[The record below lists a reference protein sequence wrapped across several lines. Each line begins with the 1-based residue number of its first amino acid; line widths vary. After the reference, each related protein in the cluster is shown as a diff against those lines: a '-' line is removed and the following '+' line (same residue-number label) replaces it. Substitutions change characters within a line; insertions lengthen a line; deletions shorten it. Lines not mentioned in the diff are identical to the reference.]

1 MEYYVE
7 KADPDRDLG
16 GLCECFVTRD
26 EGRHAVA
33 RAHVHQHFEL
43 LFCLEGGYELLSDR
57 ESVALCRGD
66 VALIHPMQPHQTRS
80 MNEGANS
87 YLVLKFTPDALYS
100 ASQPSREM
108 KTIFPYIHFSGRR
121 CDTYE
126 AAQLKDSGL
135 PELLLKILSERQRQE
150 FGYEMAVRAYVS
162 QVLLWFIR
170 AWNRQRDAAAI
181 DERTLARLQT
191 AMRYIEE
198 HLDES
203 LNIGEVAA
211 RLSLGESTFSRFFA
225 KATGTTFPAYVRS
238 LRLGRAAALLIN
250 SERSVTDVALETGF
264 ASASYLILCFRRQY
278 GMTPAKFRT
287 LYGRS
292 APDADRERADE
303 IEG

>member
-7 KADPDRDLG
+7 KTDPARDLG
-16 GLCECFVTRD
+16 GLCECFVTED

-33 RAHVHQHFEL
+33 QAHVHQHFEL
-43 LFCLEGGYELLSDR
+43 LFCLRGSYELLSDR
-57 ESVALCRGD
+57 KNVALCAGD

-80 MNEGANS
+80 LDEGGNS

-100 ASQPSREM
+100 ASQPFREM

-121 CDTYE
+121 CYTYT
-126 AAQLKDSGL
+126 AAQLEGSGL
-135 PELLLKILSERQRQE
+135 PELLLKILSERQRQD

-191 AMRYIEE
+191 AMHYIGE
-198 HLDES
+198 HIDES
-203 LNIGEVAA
+203 LNIGDVAA
-211 RLSLGESTFSRFFA
+211 QLGMGESTFSRFFA
-225 KATGTTFPAYVRS
+225 KAAGTTFPAYVRS
-238 LRLGRAAALLIN
+238 QRLSRAAAMLIN
-250 SERSVTDVALETGF
+250 SDRSVTDIALDAGF
-264 ASASYLILCFRRQY
+264 ATASYLILCFRRQY

-287 LYGRS
+287 MYADS
-292 APDADRERADE
+292 AGDE
-303 IEG
+303 Q